1 MIYPQKMSSKKGE
14 KVLKILLAVSVV
26 LGIILVVIN
35 KLTTPTIYWAGLANC
50 GIIYTWI
57 TVLYSIKKS
66 TNVAGHVLLQTII
79 SLQAILYIDYRIG
92 FRGWSINIAIP
103 IALMIANATMLIL
116 TIVTRKN
123 YIKYAIYQLMIVLIS
138 LILMWLI
145 WDKVVKLKVLCYI
158 AIAIATV
165 NFLISLILCFKDVK
179 EAVVRK
185 FHM

>member
-1 MIYPQKMSSKKGE
+1 MSSKKGE

-123 YIKYAIYQLMIVLIS
+123 YIKYAIYQLVIVCISIIQFIIAMNINVEFKILNIVSVGISLLNFVIS
-138 LILMWLI
+138 LILS
-145 WDKVVKLKVLCYI
+145 Y
-158 AIAIATV
+158 
-165 NFLISLILCFKDVK
+165 K
-179 EAVVRK
+179 EFYKIIVCKCVIRNQ
-185 FHM
+185 